1 MSTGDSPAERRPLV
15 VKIFARSRWLSD
27 ESLTKKASL
36 NALASALDYG
46 AGLLVGFLINPLL
59 VAGLGAYLYGVWQI
73 LGRLIGYISVAS
85 GRPTHALKWTIAK
98 QQASTNYE
106 EKRRDVGSAIA
117 VWFLFLPLLAALGG
131 VLAWFAPAWLKT
143 PQELSASVRLAA
155 GLLVANLIMISLA
168 DVPRSVLR
176 GENLG
181 YKRMGLSTLLVFAG
195 GALTALALYF
205 HTGLVGVAVAQL
217 ATSLLTGALFLQVVR
232 SYAPW
237 FGVARPS
244 LQAVRRFFGLSGWFL
259 AWSLLR
265 QLMMASDVVVLGLLN
280 SVEAVTT
287 YTLTKYAPETV
298 ISLVAIVAFEITP
311 GLGGIIGSGNL
322 QKAVRVR
329 SEIMAG
335 TWLIATVVGATLLLW
350 SRAFLQLWVGAEYY
364 AGAVP
369 SLLIALMVTQFV
381 LIRND
386 AAIID
391 LTLNLRRKVLI
402 GALSATL
409 SLIFAGVLV
418 SSFKLG
424 ITGLC
429 LGFMGGRSI
438 LSLGYPWL
446 VSRFL
451 GAPLAA
457 QLKGVP
463 RPAVVTILLFVLA
476 LSVGDWG
483 QAGTWIGLAFSVGV
497 TVVVVSLLAFYA
509 GLSGDQRRR
518 IMQRVQMVMRPVS
531 KD

>member
-1 MSTGDSPAERRPLV
+1 M
-15 VKIFARSRWLSD
+15 
-27 ESLTKKASL
+27 
-36 NALASALDYG
+36 
-46 AGLLVGFLINPLL
+46 
-59 VAGLGAYLYGVWQI
+59 
-73 LGRLIGYISVAS
+73 
-85 GRPTHALKWTIAK
+85 
-98 QQASTNYE
+98 
-106 EKRRDVGSAIA
+106 
-117 VWFLFLPLLAALGG
+117 
-131 VLAWFAPAWLKT
+131 
-143 PQELSASVRLAA
+143 
-155 GLLVANLIMISLA
+155 
-168 DVPRSVLR
+168 
-176 GENLG
+176 
-181 YKRMGLSTLLVFAG
+181 
-195 GALTALALYF
+195 
-205 HTGLVGVAVAQL
+205 
-217 ATSLLTGALFLQVVR
+217 
-232 SYAPW
+232 
-237 FGVARPS
+237 
-244 LQAVRRFFGLSGWFL
+244 
-259 AWSLLR
+259 
-265 QLMMASDVVVLGLLN
+265 
-280 SVEAVTT
+280 
-287 YTLTKYAPETV
+287 
-298 ISLVAIVAFEITP
+298 
-311 GLGGIIGSGNL
+311 
-322 QKAVRVR
+322 
-329 SEIMAG
+329 
-335 TWLIATVVGATLLLW
+335 LLW

-369 SLLIALMVTQFV
+369 TLLITLMVTQFV